1 MLVTWTG
8 SRPILKKKIYTCLG
22 FELDLNLNG
31 NQKEFEKFWLD
42 RKFTMTI
49 RMQMM
54 CLTSEMLQYIRW
66 CDVID
71 DVAIHLK

>member
-31 NQKEFEKFWLD
+31 NQKEFEKF
-42 RKFTMTI
+42 
-49 RMQMM
+49 
-54 CLTSEMLQYIRW
+54 
-66 CDVID
+66 
-71 DVAIHLK
+71 